1 MDTFEIVVLSIAI
14 LLLIG
19 VLAAFGYFLTSVS
32 KTNEWPPIVSPC
44 PDSWTTE
51 TYFDGDVSR
60 NICVDTNN
68 LMDKKCK
75 SFYAETD
82 NWSAGD
88 TSGTIEQSG
97 NDNTTPN
104 TWLVYKDDSDDYDYT
119 GYSKN
124 GSHDIDNT
132 SFADYY
138 TFDSVDSNDAT
149 QQSNESLFTDDANN
163 DYTYSIS
170 DDSVNRP
177 KISFELPESDS
188 LTKSQKDTEKRKWSH
203 TCGVSWDGI
212 SNSG

>member
-75 SFYAETD
+75 SFYAEAGE
-82 NWSAGD
+82 WSAGG

-119 GYSKN
+119 GYSNN

-138 TFDSVDSNDAT
+138 TFDSVDSSETT

-203 TCGVSWDGI
+203 QCGVSWDGI

>member
-19 VLAAFGYFLTSVS
+19 VLAAFSYVLTQVA

-68 LMDKKCK
+68 LIDPKCK

-82 NWSAGD
+82 AWDAGD
-88 TSGTIEQSG
+88 TTGTIEQSG

-104 TWLVYKDDSDDYDYT
+104 TWLVYKDTSDDYQYT
-119 GYSKN
+119 GYDGD
-124 GSHDIDNT
+124 GSHDIDG
-132 SFADYY
+132 SDFSDYY
-138 TFDSVDSNDAT
+138 TFDSVDSDGTT
-149 QQSNESLFTDDANN
+149 QQTNSSLFTNDANN

-170 DDSVNRP
+170 DSSTNRP
-177 KISFELPESDS
+177 KVSFELSDTDS
-188 LTKSQKDTEKRKWSH
+188 LTSKQKDSQKRKWAH
-203 TCGVSWDGI
+203 QCGVSWDGI
-212 SNSG
+212 SNSD

>member
-1 MDTFEIVVLSIAI
+1 MDTFEIIVLSIAI
-14 LLLIG
+14 ILLIG
-19 VLAAFGYFLTSVS
+19 VLAVFTYFMTQVA
-32 KTNEWPPIVSPC
+32 KTNEWPPMISPC

-68 LMDKKCK
+68 LIDSKCK

-82 NWSAGD
+82 NWSAGG

-104 TWLVYKDDSDDYDYT
+104 TWLVYQDENEDYQYT
-119 GYSKN
+119 GYE
-124 GSHDIDNT
+124 GSGTHDIDN
-132 SFADYY
+132 SKFSNYY
-138 TFDSVDSNDAT
+138 TFDSVDSNDT
-149 QQSNESLFTDDANN
+149 SQQSNQSIFTNDSNS

-170 DDSVNRP
+170 DDSINRP
-177 KISFELPESDS
+177 KISFELSEADS
-188 LTKSQKDTEKRKWSH
+188 LTKSQKDTAKRKWSH
-203 TCGVSWDGI
+203 NCGVSWDGI